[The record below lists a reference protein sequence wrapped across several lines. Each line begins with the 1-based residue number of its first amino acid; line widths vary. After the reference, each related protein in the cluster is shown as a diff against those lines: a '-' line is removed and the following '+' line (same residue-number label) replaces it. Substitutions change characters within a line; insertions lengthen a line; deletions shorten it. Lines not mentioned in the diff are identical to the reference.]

1 MKRELKLRGLST
13 NGNKNE
19 LQDRLQTA
27 LLDGDLSF
35 EDTAVLAAGEDLL
48 DDDILLTDEDK
59 PPTEADEDDQEKS
72 LLTKIEIPKDEPEE
86 EDSEISE
93 PTVSKKVVLKR
104 KILTSATSENDGG
117 AKENTPEKAPK
128 IDVEVQPNTKAPIL
142 WTNLS
147 DDERKDLRSK
157 KFGGSAEAQAEPNT
171 NADTASSEQSARQIE
186 LLRKRAERFGCIT
199 SSKIATL
206 EEKEKLEKRKERFGA
221 GGITTTDSTTTTTS
235 NYADK
240 AKQRLDRFKN

>member
-35 EDTAVLAAGEDLL
+35 EDTAVLAAGEDL

-59 PPTEADEDDQEKS
+59 PTEAEEDEQEKS
-72 LLTKIEIPKDEPEE
+72 LLTIIEIPKDKPEE
-86 EDSEISE
+86 EGSEVSE
-93 PTVSKKVVLKR
+93 PTVTKKVVLKR

-128 IDVEVQPNTKAPIL
+128 IDVEDQPNTKAPIL

-147 DDERKDLRSK
+147 DDERKNLRSK
-157 KFGGSAEAQAEPNT
+157 KFGGSAEAQEEPST
-171 NADTASSEQSARQIE
+171 NADSASSEQSAKQIE
-186 LLRKRAERFGCIT
+186 LLRKRAERFGCVT

-221 GGITTTDSTTTTTS
+221 GGSSTTDSTTTTTS

-240 AKQRLDRFKN
+240 AKQRLDRFKH